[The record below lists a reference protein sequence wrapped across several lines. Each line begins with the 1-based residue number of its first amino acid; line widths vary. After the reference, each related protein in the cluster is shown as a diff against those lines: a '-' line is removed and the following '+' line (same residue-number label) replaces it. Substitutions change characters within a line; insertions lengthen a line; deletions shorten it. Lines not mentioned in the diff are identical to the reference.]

1 MMTEIVLFPVVQRPD
16 QRSPVAVLI
25 PEDISATAVPPGER
39 KFHSFLKI
47 LFESRPDVIVWHS
60 VRVCRKEI
68 DFALLLPGI
77 GLFVVEVKDWKHGN
91 IVSTGPANFILSTE
105 QGEEAKTSPYVQA
118 RECGYKVREEIQRE
132 PLLCH
137 SSGQNKGKS
146 ILPVGHVVVFANI
159 PRKTAQADLY
169 VPHLDPQTTLFKE
182 DLSNDGPY
190 LANSK
195 EGLKIF
201 LEFARRALQV
211 TFPAPPLSG
220 PQNEALKKRVFS
232 DSVIKMADPTQ
243 RRQTRK
249 VGEVAMDH
257 LQEKYAREIGPGS
270 RLLKGVAGSGKTL
283 VLLQRAIYKARYDPS
298 AKRILFTCYNLS
310 LANHVRDMV
319 GHNVPED
326 RRTRITVKPFFDLC
340 GDILSETVEQEGKN
354 TEYYDAIVSS
364 AGARVGDVPEK
375 EKYDVI
381 LLDEGQDFSPAM
393 FHIVLSLRRPERD
406 DVMIAMDAEQDLYGR
421 FSLKELGIDFR
432 GRTHML
438 PASYRSTQQIFEFA
452 HRLAGKDLPPSFD
465 QETGQMFVFPQFAG
479 RTGSVPIVETFP
491 DRDRLVNHLVTE
503 VRHHIQAEKVP
514 PAEIG
519 ILYLSKRRVPEPVVG
534 AASPGGKRTLQSFEQ
549 LKGVLKPAVEEK
561 SLPDRITSSLKGA
574 GIPVNWFTENSAA
587 KQSFD
592 LHEPTVKIG
601 TIHSAKGLDFEV
613 VYLIDATGNPVG
625 PPSKSSPTDDAARKY
640 RNLLFVGCTRAR
652 DLLSILS
659 I

>member
-1 MMTEIVLFPVVQRPD
+1 
-16 QRSPVAVLI
+16 VAVLI

-47 LFESRPDVIVWHS
+47 LFESRPDVIGWHS
-60 VRVCRKEI
+60 VRVCGKEI

-77 GLFVVEVKDWKHGN
+77 GLFVFEVKDWKLGN
-91 IVSTGPANFILSTE
+91 IVSTGPTHFTLGTE
-105 QGEEAKTSPYVQA
+105 QGEDTKTSPYVQA

-132 PLLCH
+132 PLLCR
-137 SSGQNKGKS
+137 SSGSNKGKS
-146 ILPVGHVVVFANI
+146 ILPVGYVVVFANI
-159 PRKTAQADLY
+159 LRKKAQAC
-169 VPHLDPQTTLFKE
+169 PHADRLDQKTTLFE
-182 DLSNDGPY
+182 GDLANDGPY
-190 LANSK
+190 LANPK
-195 EGLKIF
+195 EGLKAF
-201 LEFARRALQV
+201 LEFARRALPV
-211 TFPAPPLSG
+211 TFPAPLLSG
-220 PQNEALKKRVFS
+220 PQVEALKKRVFS

-257 LQEKYAREIGPGS
+257 LQEKYAREIGGGP

-283 VLLQRAIYKARYDPS
+283 VLLQRAIYKAKYDPS
-298 AKRILFTCYNLS
+298 VKRILFTCYNLS

-326 RRTRITVKPFFDLC
+326 RRGRITVKPFFDLC
-340 GDILSETVEQEGKN
+340 GDILGETVEQEGKN
-354 TEYYDAIVSS
+354 TQYYDDIVSR
-364 AGARVGDVPEK
+364 AEVRLGDVPEK

-381 LLDEGQDFSPAM
+381 LLDEGQEFSPAM
-393 FHIVLSLRRPERD
+393 FRVVLSLRRPERD

-421 FSLKELGIDFR
+421 FSLKEMGIDFR

-452 HRLAGKDLPPSFD
+452 HRLAGKALPPALD
-465 QETGQMFVFPQFAG
+465 QESGQMIVFPQYVG
-479 RTGSVPIVETFP
+479 RTGTAPVVETFP
-491 DRDRLVNHLVTE
+491 DPDRLVHHLATE
-503 VRHHIQAEKVP
+503 VRHHIQAEKIP

-519 ILYLSKRRVPEPVVG
+519 ILYLSKRRGAMPTAG
-534 AASPGGKRTLQSFEQ
+534 AATTGGKETLHSFEQ
-549 LKGVLKPAVEEK
+549 LKGVIGPAVEEK
-561 SLPDRITSSLKGA
+561 SLPDRIVSSLKGA
-574 GIPVNWFTENSAA
+574 GIPVNWFTESSAA

-613 VYLIDATGNPVG
+613 VYLIDATGSQVG
-625 PPSKSSPTDDAARKY
+625 PPPKSVAVEDATRKY

-652 DLLSILS
+652 EKLVILTHQGAGNH
-659 I
+659 

>member
-1 MMTEIVLFPVVQRPD
+1 VTI
-16 QRSPVAVLI
+16 LI

-47 LFESRPDVIVWHS
+47 LFESRPDVIGWHS
-60 VRVCRKEI
+60 VRVCGKEI

-77 GLFVVEVKDWKHGN
+77 GLFVIEVKGWKHGH
-91 IVSTGPANFILSTE
+91 ILSTGPADFTLRTE
-105 QGEEAKTSPYVQA
+105 QGEGTKTSPYVQA

-137 SSGQNKGKS
+137 SSGPNKGKP

-159 PRKTAQADLY
+159 PRKTAQAG
-169 VPHLDPQTTLFKE
+169 PHAARLDPQTTLFEE
-182 DLSNDGPY
+182 DLANNGPY
-190 LANSK
+190 LANPK
-195 EGLKIF
+195 EGFKTF

-220 PQNEALKKRVFS
+220 AQTEALKKRVFS

-243 RRQTRK
+243 RRHSRK

-257 LQEKYAREIGPGS
+257 LQEKYAREIGGGP

-283 VLLQRAIYKARYDPS
+283 VLLQRAIYKAKYDPS
-298 AKRILFTCYNLS
+298 VKRILFTCYNLS

-326 RRTRITVKPFFDLC
+326 RRARIAVKPFFDLC
-340 GDILSETVEQEGKN
+340 GDILGETVEQEGKN
-354 TEYYDAIVSS
+354 TEYYDDIVSR

-393 FHIVLSLRRPERD
+393 FRVVLSLRRPERD

-421 FSLKELGIDFR
+421 FSLKEMGIDFR

-438 PASYRSTQQIFEFA
+438 PSSYRSTQQIFEFA
-452 HRLAGKDLPPSFD
+452 HRLAGKELPPSVD
-465 QETGQMFVFPQFAG
+465 RETGQMMVFPQYVG
-479 RTGSVPIVETFP
+479 RTGSAPVVETFP
-491 DRDRLVNHLVTE
+491 DPDRLVNHLVTE
-503 VRHHIQAEKVP
+503 VRHHIQAEKIS

-519 ILYLSKRRVPEPVVG
+519 ILYLSKRRVAESAVG

-549 LKGVLKPAVEEK
+549 LRGVMTPAVEEK
-561 SLPDRITSSLKGA
+561 SLPDRIASSLKGA
-574 GIPVNWFTENSAA
+574 GIPVNWFTESSAA

-592 LHEPTVKIG
+592 LHEATVKIG

-625 PPSKSSPTDDAARKY
+625 PPSKSGLADDAARKR

-652 DLLSILS
+652 ERLVILTHQGPGDR
-659 I
+659 